1 MEKSGNS
8 DRSESSEPIL
18 PRTHRDTTT
27 NQINH
32 HHHNSPPN
40 SFPSSLRRPRW
51 PTVDGSLGL
60 SEEESTAYARRFFK
74 LGFFLLPFLW
84 AVNCFY
90 FWPVLRHSHSFPLL
104 RRYVVGSAIGFTV
117 FAAVL
122 SSWALT
128 FSIGGERLFG
138 HVWDDLLMYNVAE
151 RFGLTGWI

>member
-1 MEKSGNS
+1 MERSENS
-8 DRSESSEPIL
+8 DRSESAEPIL
-18 PRTHRDTTT
+18 PRTHRDITT

-32 HHHNSPPN
+32 HHNNPPN
-40 SFPSSLRRPRW
+40 SFPSSSRRPRW

-60 SEEESTAYARRFFK
+60 SEEESTAYARRIRFGIDNSILVSTAFETTA
-74 LGFFLLPFLW
+74 FTF
-84 AVNCFY
+84 
-90 FWPVLRHSHSFPLL
+90 
-104 RRYVVGSAIGFTV
+104 RREKKNVVGSAIGFTV
-117 FAAVL
+117 FAAIL